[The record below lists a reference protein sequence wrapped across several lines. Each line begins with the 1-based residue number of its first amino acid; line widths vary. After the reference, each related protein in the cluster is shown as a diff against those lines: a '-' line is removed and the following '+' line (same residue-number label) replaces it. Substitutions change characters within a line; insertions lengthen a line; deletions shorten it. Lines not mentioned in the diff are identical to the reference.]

1 MAVYYF
7 YLQAAMEQQRNM
19 VQDQAILIQDRHAS
33 MLKQQQM
40 QSETL
45 LKQIQSQMESE
56 MRMKNDLVRNQL
68 SVLAE
73 LQMQNPTDT
82 IDINGIMEKLQKR

>member
-1 MAVYYF
+1 
-7 YLQAAMEQQRNM
+7 M

-56 MRMKNDLVRNQL
+56 MRMKSDLVRNQL